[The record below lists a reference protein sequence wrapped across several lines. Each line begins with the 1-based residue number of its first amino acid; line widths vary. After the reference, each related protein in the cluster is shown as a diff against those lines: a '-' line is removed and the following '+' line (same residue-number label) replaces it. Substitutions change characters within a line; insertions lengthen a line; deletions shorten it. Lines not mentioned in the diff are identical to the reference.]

1 MLVTIE
7 VVENEVFV
15 VDADGVRENTVQSRS
30 LEIDAS
36 SGRHGLRRLSHD
48 VIARRSLA
56 LWASLANSLWSPEV
70 PDCTQSFI
78 LQFDDIRMSMDI
90 A

>member
-36 SGRHGLRRLSHD
+36 LASVRADMGSG
-48 VIARRSLA
+48 A
-56 LWASLANSLWSPEV
+56 
-70 PDCTQSFI
+70 
-78 LQFDDIRMSMDI
+78 
-90 A
+90 

>member
-30 LEIDAS
+30 LEIDAYPVLFGQTWAQALS
-36 SGRHGLRRLSHD
+36 SRRNRPTLVGSLGL
-48 VIARRSLA
+48 
-56 LWASLANSLWSPEV
+56 V
-70 PDCTQSFI
+70 PSVNAGDNFVMGEPCVAFAIPVGTCES
-78 LQFDDIRMSMDI
+78 
-90 A
+90 

>member
-30 LEIDAS
+30 LEIDAYPVLFGQTWAQALS
-36 SGRHGLRRLSHD
+36 SRRNRPTLVGSLGLHCK
-48 VIARRSLA
+48 LA
-56 LWASLANSLWSPEV
+56 LVTRGS
-70 PDCTQSFI
+70 
-78 LQFDDIRMSMDI
+78 
-90 A
+90 